1 MFMKRCRIR
10 ISRLAASARLI
21 FPGLTLSATIALAAS
36 YLSEHYGG
44 PAMLFALLLGIAFNY
59 LAESA
64 TTGPGIRF
72 SSQSVLRIG
81 VALLGARITWG
92 EVSDLGLETVALIV
106 GGVFIT
112 LTFGFVIARL
122 LKLPR
127 DFAILTAG
135 AVAICGA
142 SAALAIS
149 SIMANEKNSER
160 HTIVTVVGVT
170 TLSTLAMMTYPLLT
184 AALDL
189 SDQAAGIFIGATIHD
204 VAQVMGAG
212 YTISAEAG
220 DTAAIVKLLRVS
232 CLLPVVVAVGFIMRR
247 SAKTGDRRTPL
258 LPLFLVAFV
267 ALVAINSAG
276 LLSEELTS
284 SIRLIS
290 QWCLLCGVSA
300 LGVRTSLGELATI
313 GPRPLLAMVLQTL
326 LLAGFVIAALLL

>member
-1 MFMKRCRIR
+1 MSKF
-10 ISRLAASARLI
+10 AASTRLL
-21 FPGLTLSATIALAAS
+21 FPGLTLSATIALAAA

-59 LAESA
+59 LAESPN
-64 TTGPGIRF
+64 TGAGIKF
-72 SSQSVLRIG
+72 SSQSILRIG

-92 EVSDLGLETVALIV
+92 EVQDLGLETVELIIGGVLITLIV
-106 GGVFIT
+106 
-112 LTFGFVIARL
+112 GFVIARL

-170 TLSTLAMMTYPLLT
+170 TLSTLAMMTYPLLS
-184 AALDL
+184 AVIDL
-189 SDQAAGIFIGATIHD
+189 GDREAGIFIGATIHD

-212 YTISAEAG
+212 YTISNEAG
-220 DTAAIVKLLRVS
+220 NTAAIVKLLRVS

-247 SAKTGDRRTPL
+247 SANTGDRRAPL
-258 LPLFLVAFV
+258 LPLFLIAFA
-267 ALVAINSAG
+267 ALVAINSFG
-276 LLSEELTS
+276 LLSDELTS
-284 SIRLIS
+284 TIRTIS

-300 LGVRTSLGELATI
+300 LGIRTSLGALATI

-326 LLAGFVIAALLL
+326 LLAGFVVAALLL